1 MVLRRCLLTLVLM
14 RTLVRRLNVRVAIR
28 ILTNDKIRGTGDT
41 AGRNMQ
47 SDAEHHCQSLGDSP
61 GHDVRNSKLS
71 FVTRQEM
78 ETGDHT
84 STDNHFSI
92 TDVITEIQCGC

>member
-1 MVLRRCLLTLVLM
+1 MVRRCLLTLVLM